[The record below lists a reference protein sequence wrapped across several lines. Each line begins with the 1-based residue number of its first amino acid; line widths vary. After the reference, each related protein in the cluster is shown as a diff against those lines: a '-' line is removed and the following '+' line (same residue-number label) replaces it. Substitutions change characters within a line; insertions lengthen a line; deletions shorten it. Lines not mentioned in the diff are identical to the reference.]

1 MEQVE
6 TREQTETTE
15 RELCAEVWKVVWRRR
30 RWFVRR
36 EGQRVWLRRHLLMM
50 TT

>member
-1 MEQVE
+1 MEQIE
-6 TREQTETTE
+6 MREQTETTE

-30 RWFVRR
+30 WFVKR
-36 EGQRVWLRRHLLMM
+36 ESQRGWLRRHLLMM